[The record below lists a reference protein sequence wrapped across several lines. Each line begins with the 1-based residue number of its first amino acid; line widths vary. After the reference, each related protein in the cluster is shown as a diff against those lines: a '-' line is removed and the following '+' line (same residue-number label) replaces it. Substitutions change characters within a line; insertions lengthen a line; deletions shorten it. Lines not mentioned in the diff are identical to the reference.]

1 MIFNCTGLG
10 SRALFGDQEL
20 TPIKGQLTVLLPQ
33 AEVNYLTLTEDD
45 LYMFPRTDG
54 ILLGGLFQE
63 GEWSLS
69 VDEPTRARVLKGHAE
84 FFGSFRRCPQAG
96 LKDFQ
101 PERLFATNRN
111 NLAV

>member
-1 MIFNCTGLG
+1 M
-10 SRALFGDQEL
+10 
-20 TPIKGQLTVLLPQ
+20 LLPQ
-33 AEVNYLTLTEDD
+33 TEVNYITVMEDD

-69 VDEPTRARVLKGHAE
+69 VDETTKSRVLKGHAQ
-84 FFGSFRRCPQAG
+84 FFGNFRRRTGAS

-101 PERLFATNRN
+101 LERSIRN
-111 NLAV
+111 ELLQPGRIMPQLAEAVQ